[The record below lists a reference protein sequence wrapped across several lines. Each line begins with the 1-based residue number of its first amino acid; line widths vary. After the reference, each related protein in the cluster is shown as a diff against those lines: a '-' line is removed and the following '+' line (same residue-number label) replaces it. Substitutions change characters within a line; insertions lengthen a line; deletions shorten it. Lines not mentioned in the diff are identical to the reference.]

1 MIGARLR
8 KLEKERM
15 PQDEKKNF
23 FTNTV
28 IYFIGTALS
37 KVLTLVVLPI
47 ITRFVTTEQYGIY
60 DLIITVSSLFVPLF
74 TFQIIETAYRFI
86 YDSKETELKT
96 IITNVAVSVVITST
110 VFLLIMFVVGQFW
123 FSFENIVYVALYY
136 IGTVILNFY
145 QRVAR
150 SLGLNKEYAI
160 SGFISTVTLL
170 SFQLL
175 LVTCTSM
182 RVDGLIYSYFAS
194 CVISSIYLELKV
206 KVIKYI
212 KFSLVAP
219 SKIIDYLRFSV
230 PLVPNSLLWWGTSAV
245 NRLITIAFLGASANG
260 IFSMSNKFSSIVTMV
275 SSVIVMAWQET
286 CIREEKNPEREVIFN
301 DICKFFLDIILI
313 GTAGAILIQK
323 FYFIRFVDSSYIE
336 VVNYVP
342 IVMLSTV
349 FSSFSSFWGAG
360 YLAFK
365 KTKDSFKTTLLGAI
379 INITLCFVGAE
390 FFGLYGVAF
399 SSVMGYFIM
408 WIVRAITMRN
418 YFGMNVKWRSL
429 IIPTSVLVI
438 ACCIYYL
445 ADEVICLLSSIIL
458 FGTFGLYIVK
468 EILTNIKCKT
478 HSHS

>member
-1 MIGARLR
+1 MELG
-8 KLEKERM
+8 
-15 PQDEKKNF
+15 EKKNF
-23 FTNTV
+23 YVNTV

-37 KVLTLVVLPI
+37 KVLMLVVLPI

-86 YDSKETELKT
+86 YDAKESEVKT
-96 IITNVAVSVVITST
+96 IITNVAASVIITSV
-110 VFLLIMFVVGQFW
+110 VFLLITFVVGQIW
-123 FSFENIVYVALYY
+123 FSLENIIYIALYY

-150 SLGLNKEYAI
+150 SLELNKEYAI
-160 SGFISTVTLL
+160 SGFISTITLL
-170 SFQLL
+170 SFQLI

-182 RVDGLIYSYFAS
+182 RVDGLIYSYFIS
-194 CVISSIYLELKV
+194 CIISSIYLELKV
-206 KVIKYI
+206 TAIRYINFALVKPSIIKE
-212 KFSLVAP
+212 
-219 SKIIDYLRFSV
+219 YLRFSM

-275 SSVIVMAWQET
+275 SSVIVMSWQET
-286 CIREEKNPEREVIFN
+286 CIREEKNPERGKIFS
-301 DICKFFLDIILI
+301 DIYKFFLEIILI

-323 FYFIRFVDSSYIE
+323 YYFIRFVDASYIE

-379 INITLCFVGAE
+379 INIVLCFVGAKT
-390 FFGLYGVAF
+390 FGLYGVAI
-399 SSVMGYFIM
+399 SSVIGYLIM
-408 WIVRAITMRN
+408 WIVRVATMKKYFAMTVKHSTWIITAC
-418 YFGMNVKWRSL
+418 
-429 IIPTSVLVI
+429 VLLLS
-438 ACCIYYL
+438 CCIYYFCNEL
-445 ADEVICLLSSIIL
+445 ICLILSIML
-458 FGTFGLYIVK
+458 CGTFGFYVLRGIIKNTK
-468 EILTNIKCKT
+468 EGVN
-478 HSHS
+478 